1 MADYN
6 FASTS
11 MLLRAYA
18 VGDAF
23 NGAVVIACLYICHD
37 SPFFL
42 LCLRGIP
49 RFNVWLVDIH
59 PKAE

>member
-37 SPFFL
+37 GWLIF
-42 LCLRGIP
+42 IP
-49 RFNVWLVDIH
+49 KQN
-59 PKAE
+59 KYNGE